1 MLENYFYT
9 FTNLV
14 KMTNM
19 RVRILISI
27 YSYRF
32 LIVNVKYELF
42 NDIIE
47 NINNITGNIDFDMKI
62 VNELKTSY

>member
-42 NDIIE
+42 NDIIK